1 MPAAAANLIRMRN
14 KLLKKPGARTREPE
28 FLAVLV
34 GVGEFA
40 YRRKEDDVYVIPV
53 GVLGA

>member
-1 MPAAAANLIRMRN
+1 MKA
-14 KLLKKPGARTREPE
+14 KLLKNPQARAKAPE

-40 YRRKEDDVYVIPV
+40 YQREDGIYVIPV
-53 GVLGA
+53 RALGA

>member
-34 GVGEFA
+34 GVGKFA